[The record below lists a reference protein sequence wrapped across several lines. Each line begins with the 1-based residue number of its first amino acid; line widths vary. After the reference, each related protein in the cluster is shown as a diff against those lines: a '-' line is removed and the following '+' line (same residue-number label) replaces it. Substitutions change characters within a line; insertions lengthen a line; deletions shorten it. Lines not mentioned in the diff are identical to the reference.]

1 MSKTTHARSRER
13 RTKASTKM
21 STASIEQV
29 LVGRRLTIL
38 GLPAK
43 LEIDSSGSK
52 INRITVR
59 ASGPKTEVDALTL
72 CADLNAESVRVG
84 SNLNYAS
91 RNSEL
96 WLKILVPANSIIALV
111 DFCGQAVMTGEYSLI
126 TANLLGRGSLQIE
139 QVDDLLMSATGKSRV
154 SVDRIESKS
163 SQLRVD
169 RRASIQIAEGRIR
182 RLDATAMRQGL
193 IRMGGRV
200 DFARTESDTTQ
211 QIYLARVGQM
221 YGEQAADKAMFAG
234 FGLN

>member
-1 MSKTTHARSRER
+1 MPKTGYTRNRER
-13 RTKASTKM
+13 RTKNTKM

-29 LVGRRLTIL
+29 LVGRRLTVL
-38 GLPAK
+38 GLPARLK
-43 LEIDSSGSK
+43 IDSSGSRF
-52 INRITVR
+52 NRITVR
-59 ASGPKTEVDALTL
+59 ASGPKAEVSALTL

-96 WLKILVPANSIIALV
+96 RLEILVPANSIITLV
-111 DFCGQAVMTGEYSLI
+111 DFRGQAVMTGEYSLI

-139 QVDDLLMSATGKSRV
+139 RAEDLLVNATGRSHV
-154 SVDRIESKS
+154 SVDRIESGR
-163 SQLRVD
+163 SQLSAD

-200 DFARTESDTTQ
+200 DFAHTESDTAQ

-221 YGEQAADKAMFAG
+221 YGNQAADKAMFAG